1 MFFALSALNTGI
13 STQVGATL
21 ERGSAIAARAGLQ
34 NPISLFKS
42 HKMNNQFVSLSGL
55 SEDHHKPAKT
65 LTLHWN
71 RADSAGKLHR
81 AASVVCECKDSPLP
95 WQERGLMY
103 TATGYGRKIPTRQM
117 IKVNGK
123 WRRVYCCIFS
133 NIGTCYIGNLFAKTG
148 TIYTVTD

>member
-1 MFFALSALNTGI
+1 MKTVCLHSKNIHADGTMGCFL
-13 STQVGATL
+13 TQQV
-21 ERGSAIAARAGLQ
+21 
-34 NPISLFKS
+34 
-42 HKMNNQFVSLSGL
+42 
-55 SEDHHKPAKT
+55 
-65 LTLHWN
+65 
-71 RADSAGKLHR
+71 
-81 AASVVCECKDSPLP
+81 ECKDSPLW

-133 NIGTCYIGNLFAKTG
+133 NSGTCYIGNLFAKSG

>member
-1 MFFALSALNTGI
+1 M
-13 STQVGATL
+13 
-21 ERGSAIAARAGLQ
+21 
-34 NPISLFKS
+34 
-42 HKMNNQFVSLSGL
+42 
-55 SEDHHKPAKT
+55 KT
-65 LTLHWN
+65 LYLHSKEL
-71 RADSAGKLHR
+71 RADGTTDTYLTQQ
-81 AASVVCECKDSPLP
+81 VECKDSPLW

-133 NIGTCYIGNLFAKTG
+133 NSGTCYIGNLFAKTG

>member
-1 MFFALSALNTGI
+1 M
-13 STQVGATL
+13 
-21 ERGSAIAARAGLQ
+21 
-34 NPISLFKS
+34 
-42 HKMNNQFVSLSGL
+42 
-55 SEDHHKPAKT
+55 KT
-65 LTLHWN
+65 LTLHSKE
-71 RADSAGKLHR
+71 RRQDGTTDCFLTQQ
-81 AASVVCECKDSPLP
+81 VECKDSPLP

-133 NIGTCYIGNLFAKTG
+133 NSGACYIGNFFAKTG